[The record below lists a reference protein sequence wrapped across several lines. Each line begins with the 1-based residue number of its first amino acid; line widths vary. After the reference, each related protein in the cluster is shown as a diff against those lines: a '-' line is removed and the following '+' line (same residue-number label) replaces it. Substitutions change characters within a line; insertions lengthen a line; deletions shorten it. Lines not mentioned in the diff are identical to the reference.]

1 MFTKRIARETLFD
14 IHEPTSLNG
23 PLNYSPKTITATLT
37 SSPWKAEAEAG
48 PRARADARRRET
60 PRGQ

>member
-1 MFTKRIARETLFD
+1 MFAKRIARETSFD

-23 PLNYSPKTITATLT
+23 PLNYSPKTITAILT
-37 SSPWKAEAEAG
+37 
-48 PRARADARRRET
+48 RARRDRELDHVRGYGERKT